1 MKPLLTILFCAGLL
15 FFSSNKVAA
24 QETER
29 PARLFDSYGGIGSED
44 ASARLDNFAIA
55 LGSDPDMNGYL
66 LCYGPEGVGAG
77 TASFIIQLQTNY
89 LVQSRGFDPQRIIS
103 TNGGRFS
110 EPSQVRT
117 ELWLIPNGSV
127 PPQPKVYNGALK
139 KFRGKFAEYEGWE
152 DTVVGDECD
161 CGPYLGNVSFA
172 ALSDLLHHQDDSLA
186 YLVAYSFRSSLPGSW
201 RRIARRDAAD
211 LQSRGIQADRIKII
225 FGGVTK
231 KAKGDGDER
240 GALVQIW
247 VLPSDAPPPVKEAQP
262 ERTPKKAFQIGTY
275 NDYLLKD
282 KEQERLIFA
291 RVADV
296 VHADKNLN
304 LYIIT
309 RPRIE
314 PTEKISPDEPDDIDT
329 QKLGEKW
336 KSELVEKFGI
346 DENRIF
352 VIKAAADEFR
362 EGEIDV
368 WVTPPGIP
376 LPNTYSS
383 DEDIQSDNG

>member
-1 MKPLLTILFCAGLL
+1 MRTLLIVLLCAGLL
-15 FFSSNKVAA
+15 FFSSDKVAA
-24 QETER
+24 QETE
-29 PARLFDSYGGIGSED
+29 PLARLFDSYGRMIADD
-44 ASARLDNFAIA
+44 AGAHADNFAIQ
-55 LGSDPDMNGYL
+55 LREEPDMDGYII
-66 LCYGPEGVGAG
+66 CYGPEGEGSG
-77 TASFIIQLQTNY
+77 TANFILESQMNY
-89 LVQSRGFDPQRIIS
+89 FFQVRGVDLARL
-103 TNGGRFS
+103 TAVNAGRYK
-110 EPSQVRT
+110 ELSQVQT
-117 ELWLIPNGSV
+117 EYWLIPHGDK
-127 PPQPKVYNGALK
+127 PPEPKRYNSTLK
-139 KFRGKFAEYEGWE
+139 EFTGKLIEFKSWDGFP
-152 DTVVGDECD
+152 DGDVG
-161 CGPYLGNVSFA
+161 GPEFGNVTIA
-172 ALSDLLHHQDDSLA
+172 ALADLLRQQHNF
-186 YLVAYSFRSSLPGSW
+186 VAYIVAFNGNASPTGTW
-201 RRIARRDAAD
+201 RRIARRDVVN
-211 LQSRGIQADRIKII
+211 LEGYGIKADRIKII

-231 KAKGDGDER
+231 KAEDVTDER
-240 GALVQIW
+240 EALVQIW
-247 VLPSDAPPPVKEAQP
+247 VLPSDAPPPAKEAKP

-291 RVADV
+291 GFADV
-296 VHADKNLN
+296 VHVDKNLN